1 MDPDKAGN
9 LCGIAHIAAHLYDE
23 DSENEGDEYVEQAR
37 WGGHQRGQSPGRPIL
52 LQSCSSA
59 RLHFCHTAC
68 AYYIR
73 CGETWICGG
82 LIWSQM
88 GFFPLK
94 KWSWFLVDNKCCTC
108 HLTIKKWVGGQ
119 SASQLFNLRLKLFNY
134 SRDCFYRALQR
145 EADARRS
152 NGVGSAAAKS
162 EGAESYYTTRNISR
176 ARGEPC
182 SRYHYFI
189 LKQAIGCGLS
199 LNTSFWVDAVAHI

>member
-1 MDPDKAGN
+1 M
-9 LCGIAHIAAHLYDE
+9 
-23 DSENEGDEYVEQAR
+23 
-37 WGGHQRGQSPGRPIL
+37 GRPPTWSKPGASDSIAKLFVSTLALLSHCLCIL
-52 LQSCSSA
+52 HQMWRDLDL
-59 RLHFCHTAC
+59 RWTHLEPNG
-68 AYYIR
+68 I
-73 CGETWICGG
+73 
-82 LIWSQM
+82 LPSQ
-88 GFFPLK
+88 
-94 KWSWFLVDNKCCTC
+94 KWSWFSVDNKCCTC

-189 LKQAIGCGLS
+189 LKQATGCGLS
-199 LNTSFWVDAVAHI
+199 LNT